1 MVTSAPS
8 GNQPSS
14 AEPLSKAD
22 IRRLRHYVRDE
33 TDGAALYRALART
46 EKDQRLAGVYSRLAE
61 TEDRHRQVWEDKL
74 RAAGHKVPRF
84 RKSWRVRVMSWM
96 AARFGANSVSGIISR
111 MESEAYHMYDD
122 EPDAVAAGLPAE
134 ERSHARLFREIA
146 NESKPGQAFDIAAVE
161 GRHSGVSG
169 NAIRAAVLGA
179 NDGLVSNL
187 SLVMGVAGAA
197 SGGNIV
203 MVTGV
208 AGLLAGA
215 LSMALGEWISVQ
227 NSAEYYQRQVA
238 VERDELTEMPEEERE
253 ELVLIY
259 QAKGF
264 DEASARRMADR
275 VFANHE
281 LALATLVREEL
292 GLGEEE
298 EANPWTAAIVSFL
311 TFSAGALMPVLP
323 WFVFDGNAGIA
334 GSLLLSGVGLAATGA
349 IITLFTGRGVLFSAG
364 RMLGFG
370 MAAAA
375 ITYAIG
381 TAIGSAAL

>member
-1 MVTSAPS
+1 MATSSPAQTPS
-8 GNQPSS
+8 REG
-14 AEPLSKAD
+14 AKLTKD
-22 IRRLRHYVRDE
+22 DVRRFRHYIKDE
-33 TDGAALYRALART
+33 TDGAALYRALSRS
-46 EKDQRLAGVYSRLAE
+46 EKDERLAGVYARLAE
-61 TEDRHRQVWEDKL
+61 TEDRHRHVWETKL
-74 RAAGHKVPRF
+74 RDAGLSVPRF
-84 RKSWRVRVMSWM
+84 RKSWRVRVLGWI
-96 AARFGANSVSGIISR
+96 AARFGANSVSTIVAR
-111 MESEAYHMYDD
+111 MESEAYHMYDV
-122 EPDAVAAGLPAE
+122 EPEAVAAGLPAE
-134 ERSHARLFREIA
+134 ERSHARLFKEISSE
-146 NESKPGQAFDIAAVE
+146 NKPGQAVDIAGIE
-161 GRHSGVSG
+161 RRHNGVSG

-227 NSAEYYQRQVA
+227 NSAEYYKRQIA

-264 DEASARRMADR
+264 EEEAARRMANR
-275 VFANHE
+275 VFSNHE
-281 LALATLVREEL
+281 LALATLASEEL
-292 GLGEEE
+292 GLGEDDD
-298 EANPWTAAIVSFL
+298 ANPWTAAIVSFL
-311 TFSAGALMPVLP
+311 TFSAGAMMPVLP
-323 WFVFDGNAGIA
+323 WFVLDGNAGVA
-334 GSLLLSGVGLAATGA
+334 GSLLLSGAGLAGTGA
-349 IITLFTGRGVLFSAG
+349 IITLFTGRGVLFSAA

-381 TAIGSAAL
+381 TVIGSAAL